1 MRKDVLSYN
10 NFRTGCAWIIL
21 IVGLGLYAL
30 GYFGLNDNVWRE
42 IVIKIGDVLVIGVI
56 LGYLS
61 NAAQFL
67 GVFKQD
73 LQDII
78 YGKEF
83 LKQRKDLYPLWKT
96 VSIEL
101 FKNKFSA
108 IHNSFLSA
116 ISDYFPKNEISYY
129 QNYERDITVE

>member
-1 MRKDVLSYN
+1 MKTNILSYN
-10 NFRTGCAWIIL
+10 FFRTGAAWIIL
-21 IVGLGLYAL
+21 ILGIGLYAL
-30 GYFGLNDNVWRE
+30 GYFGLSESPIWKE

-67 GVFKQD
+67 GVFKSD

-83 LKQRKDLYPLWKT
+83 IKQRKDLDSLWETLSKQ
-96 VSIEL
+96 L
-101 FKNKFSA
+101 FKNKFPA
-108 IHNSFLSA
+108 IHKEFLKVILNSATL
-116 ISDYFPKNEISYY
+116 
-129 QNYERDITVE
+129 